1 MNTTLIVAL
10 VAVAAFLL
18 MKFMGRGDLKGADAR
33 KLVEGG
39 ARLLDVRSPGEFAS
53 GHVPGAINV
62 PLDALERRLGEVGP
76 KERTVVVYCASGA
89 RSAAAKRVLMSKG
102 YADVKNLGPMSA
114 W

>member
-10 VAVAAFLL
+10 VAVAAFVLL
-18 MKFMGRGDLKGADAR
+18 KLMSRGDVKGADAR
-33 KLVEGG
+33 ALVAGG

-53 GHVPGAINV
+53 GHLPGAINV
-62 PLDALERRLGEVGP
+62 PLDALERRLGDVGP
-76 KERTVVVYCASGA
+76 TDRTVVVYCASGA